1 MTAGALLPLWSAPFI
16 EPHRRIDAS
25 VTVPGSKSLT
35 NRAFI
40 LAAQSA
46 NECVIDGALDSR
58 DTRLMADALE
68 QLGCTVDWDSTG
80 SARVRPSRHTMGEAR
95 AHID

>member
-40 LAAQSA
+40 LAAQST

-58 DTRLMADALE
+58 DTRLMADAHCR
-68 QLGCTVDWDSTG
+68 LGFHRIG
-80 SARVRPSRHTMGEAR
+80 AR
-95 AHID
+95 ASLSAHDGRGARTH